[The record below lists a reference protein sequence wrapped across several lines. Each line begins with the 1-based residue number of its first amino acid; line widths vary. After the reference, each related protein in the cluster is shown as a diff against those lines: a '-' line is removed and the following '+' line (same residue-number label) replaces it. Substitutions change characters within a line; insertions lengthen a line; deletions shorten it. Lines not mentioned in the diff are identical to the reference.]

1 MDERMIFS
9 GFGGQGLMTLGKFV
23 AEILMHQYQ
32 VTFFPSY
39 GTEVRGGTA
48 NCHVCAS
55 DRPIASPTV
64 ESATCLVV
72 MNQMSYDRFAP
83 VVRPDGLVL
92 SNSSMVKPTAAHGAA
107 RLVEIDA
114 SGLANQLGSVRV
126 ANMIMLGA
134 LLVLK
139 PLTGQREALALLEA
153 KLGTEPGKREILDL
167 NKRAFQIGVDEAR
180 KADAA
185 CR

>member
-1 MDERMIFS
+1 MIFS

-23 AEILMHQYQ
+23 AEILMHRYQ

-92 SNSSMVKPTAAHGAA
+92 SNASMVKPTAAHGAA
-107 RLVEIDA
+107 TTFSASLRLTVSGFSQRMCLPA
-114 SGLANQLGSVRV
+114 SAALIVHSACSGCGVAMKTASTPSSANNAS
-126 ANMIMLGA
+126 
-134 LLVLK
+134 
-139 PLTGQREALALLEA
+139 
-153 KLGTEPGKREILDL
+153 
-167 NKRAFQIGVDEAR
+167 
-180 KADAA
+180 
-185 CR
+185 